1 MNLDA
6 IKERAVAS
14 RDSALASL
22 GRLPNGLSVDD
33 FIVAVAN
40 VGSYDDYKFVSSG
53 VRRNLDVVASQC
65 GGEGVRY
72 FLRAVLAQSVLVA
85 VESERFRRLPTL
97 VGLHHGRQL
106 ERISQDMI
114 GQQAE
119 WFNVDNDLFQKDLGI
134 TTFRLYA
141 AGSQLIDPRCGVPR
155 SYVLKGGL
163 AEVPRRMRTILGL
176 GGFKPYFQIHTHMS
190 MLDTFNEQGW
200 EDCYRGCVEL
210 YALFPQVRGMMG
222 GSWFYDPALAEIS
235 PRLAYLREVPLK
247 NGAHLMY
254 VETGGDAMHN
264 SLSSSPTRRKLYE
277 EGRYTPKSYMLIWG
291 KREQSAWAAGVGK
304 QSHASAGQ
312 PA

>member
-6 IKERAVAS
+6 IKQRAVAT

-22 GRLPNGLSVDD
+22 DRLPEGLSIGD
-33 FIVAVAN
+33 FLGGVAK
-40 VGSYDDYKFVSSG
+40 VGSYDDYKVVPPEARRILGDVESRLGADG
-53 VRRNLDVVASQC
+53 VRR
-65 GGEGVRY
+65 
-72 FLRAVLAQSVLVA
+72 FLRAALAQSLVAA
-85 VESERFRRLPTL
+85 VESERFKLLPSL
-97 VGLHHGRQL
+97 VGLHQGRQI
-106 ERISQDMI
+106 ERISEEI
-114 GQQAE
+114 AGQQSE
-119 WFNVDNDLFQKDLGI
+119 WFSVENDLFQKDLGI
-134 TTFRLYA
+134 TTFRLYV

-155 SYVLKGGL
+155 SYLMKGGL
-163 AEVPRRMRTILGL
+163 AELPRRVRTILGL

-190 MLDTFNEQGW
+190 MLETFNEQGW

-210 YALFPQVRGMMG
+210 YALYPQVKGMMG

-235 PRLAYLREVPLK
+235 PRLAYLRDAPVK

-277 EGRYTPKSYMLIWG
+277 EGRYIPKSYMLIWG

-304 QSHASAGQ
+304 PADVGTGQ